1 MATTIETI
9 DLPLGDLVTTK
20 EWGDKAFVYAP
31 SEDEFYITQ
40 EKHKAL
46 EFASPKKF
54 EAKVTSMD
62 GKVKIVL
69 PTDFA
74 RAYMWQRN
82 AQISKIVYGTKLAI
96 VVFAAPK
103 QPIMVMGHKGQP

>member
-1 MATTIETI
+1 MATATETI
-9 DLPLGDLVTTK
+9 DLPLGDLVTAK
-20 EWGDKAFVYAP
+20 EWGNKAFVYAP

-54 EAKVTSMD
+54 EAKATTVD
-62 GKVKIVL
+62 GKVKVAL
-69 PTDFA
+69 PTEFA
-74 RAYMWQRN
+74 RAYMWQCD
-82 AQISKIVYGTKLAI
+82 AQIAKIIYGNKLAI

-103 QPIMVMGHKGQP
+103 KQP

>member
-1 MATTIETI
+1 
-9 DLPLGDLVTTK
+9 
-20 EWGDKAFVYAP
+20 
-31 SEDEFYITQ
+31 
-40 EKHKAL
+40 
-46 EFASPKKF
+46 
-54 EAKVTSMD
+54 
-62 GKVKIVL
+62 VKIVL